1 MLKQTTIKKGTF
13 QHVESELYSFQ
24 DTQKEIVK
32 IKNELLNDQSE
43 QTVVKIMKHRML
55 EQMEHITDAIE
66 NVVGQLPQEKQKLIK
81 LRYWTRPQLLTW
93 DGVAI
98 ELDVGRATA
107 IRWRDEIVI
116 EIAKKIGWR

>member
-1 MLKQTTIKKGTF
+1 M
-13 QHVESELYSFQ
+13 ESELYSFQ